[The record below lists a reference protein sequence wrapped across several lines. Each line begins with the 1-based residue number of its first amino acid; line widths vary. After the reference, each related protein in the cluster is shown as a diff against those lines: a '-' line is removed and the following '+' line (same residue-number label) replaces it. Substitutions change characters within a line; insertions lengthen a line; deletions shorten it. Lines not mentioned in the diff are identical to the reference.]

1 MRYFSLVLIGIV
13 TFGIA
18 AFFRKLS
25 VERLNPYQQQMVSSI
40 VCALLIPIWF
50 FFCGGLPK
58 ITSDNSSSYVFAIL
72 TAICG
77 VIGAVAFSTLLKGT
91 NEIGV
96 TSALLSL
103 SPIVTLIMSFMFFH
117 EKMSF
122 WKAVAFILAL
132 VSAVLVRF

>member
-1 MRYFSLVLIGIV
+1 MKYFSLVLIGIV
-13 TFGIA
+13 VFGIA

-25 VERLNPYQQQMVSSI
+25 VERLDPYQQQMISSI
-40 VCALLIPIWF
+40 VCALLIPMWF
-50 FFCGGLPK
+50 VVSGGLPR
-58 ITSDNSSSYVFAIL
+58 ITTENSSSYIFAVL

-77 VIGAVAFSTLLKGT
+77 VIGAVIFSTLLKGT

-103 SPIVTLIMSFMFFH
+103 SPIVTLVMSFMFFH

-122 WKAVAFILAL
+122 WKAIAFILAL
-132 VSAVLVRF
+132 SSAVIVRF